1 MISSFIQLS
10 YVTIII
16 YFDVHFIPRLVSR
29 ILFKVTVSYCNV
41 AISYLSISLLCD
53 ITWCSRL
60 ILYFTCHSS
69 GISRFSKE
77 SYILLEKSNV

>member
-53 ITWCSRL
+53 INMMFQAYF
-60 ILYFTCHSS
+60 ILYLSQLWDQSFLK
-69 GISRFSKE
+69 GVLYSRE
-77 SYILLEKSNV
+77 E

>member
-53 ITWCSRL
+53 INMMFQAYF
-60 ILYFTCHSS
+60 ILYLSQLWDQSFLKGVLYSP
-69 GISRFSKE
+69 RE
-77 SYILLEKSNV
+77 E